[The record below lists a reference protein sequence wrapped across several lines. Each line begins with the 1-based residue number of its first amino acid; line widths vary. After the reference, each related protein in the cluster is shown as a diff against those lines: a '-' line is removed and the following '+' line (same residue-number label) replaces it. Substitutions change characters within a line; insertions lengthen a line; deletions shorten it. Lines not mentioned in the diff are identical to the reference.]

1 MTFSPFAYAKRILLQ
16 TSRPTAFVGIAPVCK
31 QRRFYNNNSCLHC
44 HLQLQ
49 LSIPTAQD
57 MEDLGAILSMDT
69 SAGDVLCLQGDLG
82 AGKTCLSRGF
92 VQTRTRQ
99 HVHDDKVTSPTYLL
113 TNTYPT
119 HDGII
124 IHHMDLYRLSGKDDH
139 QDLGPLDLENVF
151 TNGIA
156 LIEWPLRLG
165 TSSGL
170 IPTERL
176 DVSMTIQTND
186 EKSTTTDDD
195 DEESVTRLVTLQ
207 AHGRRWTQRLQRLVD
222 DGYVDDLLLIS

>member
-1 MTFSPFAYAKRILLQ
+1 MIVILKNVVLYGDCVL
-16 TSRPTAFVGIAPVCK
+16 A
-31 QRRFYNNNSCLHC
+31 CL
-44 HLQLQ
+44 
-49 LSIPTAQD
+49 
-57 MEDLGAILSMDT
+57 
-69 SAGDVLCLQGDLG
+69 
-82 AGKTCLSRGF
+82 
-92 VQTRTRQ
+92 
-99 HVHDDKVTSPTYLL
+99 
-113 TNTYPT
+113 
-119 HDGII
+119 
-124 IHHMDLYRLSGKDDH
+124 
-139 QDLGPLDLENVF
+139 
-151 TNGIA
+151 GIA

-186 EKSTTTDDD
+186 ENSTTTTDD

>member
-16 TSRPTAFVGIAPVCK
+16 TSRPTAFLGIAPVCK

-119 HDGII
+119 HDGIMQVYYVLLLYYNI
-124 IHHMDLYRLSGKDDH
+124 HVYTLECLIHSCILIVIIWIYYRIHHMDLYRLSGKDDH

-151 TNGIA
+151 TNGA
-156 LIEWPLRLG
+156 CG
-165 TSSGL
+165 
-170 IPTERL
+170 
-176 DVSMTIQTND
+176 
-186 EKSTTTDDD
+186 
-195 DEESVTRLVTLQ
+195 
-207 AHGRRWTQRLQRLVD
+207 
-222 DGYVDDLLLIS
+222 

>member
-1 MTFSPFAYAKRILLQ
+1 MKAATASPVLLPTLFSSSPIIIISSRLAVFLLLLLMTFSPFAYAKRILLQ

-92 VQTRTRQ
+92 IQTRT
-99 HVHDDKVTSPTYLL
+99 HNNDNDKVTSPTYLL

-119 HDGII
+119 HDGIMQVQYTTYYYYI
-124 IHHMDLYRLSGKDDH
+124 IIYMYIHW
-139 QDLGPLDLENVF
+139 NVSF
-151 TNGIA
+151 IHAFSLLFFG
-156 LIEWPLRLG
+156 
-165 TSSGL
+165 
-170 IPTERL
+170 
-176 DVSMTIQTND
+176 
-186 EKSTTTDDD
+186 STTEYIT
-195 DEESVTRLVTLQ
+195 
-207 AHGRRWTQRLQRLVD
+207 W
-222 DGYVDDLLLIS
+222 ISIDFRERTTTKTWDHSIWKMSLPMVRAGS

>member
-1 MTFSPFAYAKRILLQ
+1 MVRAGSYIVVYEYDCHFSKMWSCTVIACLFA
-16 TSRPTAFVGIAPVCK
+16 
-31 QRRFYNNNSCLHC
+31 CL
-44 HLQLQ
+44 
-49 LSIPTAQD
+49 
-57 MEDLGAILSMDT
+57 
-69 SAGDVLCLQGDLG
+69 
-82 AGKTCLSRGF
+82 
-92 VQTRTRQ
+92 
-99 HVHDDKVTSPTYLL
+99 
-113 TNTYPT
+113 
-119 HDGII
+119 
-124 IHHMDLYRLSGKDDH
+124 
-139 QDLGPLDLENVF
+139 
-151 TNGIA
+151 GIA

-186 EKSTTTDDD
+186 ENSTTTTDD